1 MDLSICQQ
9 IGHTKSDI
17 KELTEMVY
25 EQRMQLRIPTI
36 RGKLFP
42 YYIYISMKKCYYED
56 PIFKLCRGPGAPL
69 LNFEGGP
76 GVPVL
81 NFRGVR
87 AGSHF

>member
-42 YYIYISMKKCYYED
+42 YYIYIYIYSNEEM
-56 PIFKLCRGPGAPL
+56 L
-69 LNFEGGP
+69 L
-76 GVPVL
+76 
-81 NFRGVR
+81 
-87 AGSHF
+87 